1 MPKEEK
7 PWGDEMS
14 TPEKARKM
22 FREMLEK
29 IRRDIE
35 SLEGDDESDPWVKE
49 MLLEQLRGEEEV
61 LEGCLRLYEN
71 GNLLNR
77 LQARG
82 LE

>member
-14 TPEKARKM
+14 TPEKAKKM

-29 IRRDIE
+29 IRADIE
-35 SLEGDDESDPWVKE
+35 SLEKDSRSDPLVKK
-49 MLLEQLRGEEEV
+49 MCLEQLRGEEEV

-71 GNLLNR
+71 GNLLDS
-77 LQARG
+77 LKGRG
-82 LE
+82 IE